1 MGGDP
6 SRPSKKLDC
15 GEKSGKGPKGLQ
27 RSPRSRGI
35 VDRRLRFWGVLGG
48 PWRALSGLQGT
59 FSALQVLYSAARA
72 SVGMASAWPLPNL
85 PLRLRLFLKD
95 ALFDFEPSGDLQR
108 GSCCVE
114 PRGPSRLPGDRP
126 RTGWTGTPRHTFDNP
141 STLWHH
147 PRHVFDSWVWNF
159 VWVWRGTLAGCRASR
174 ATAETSVLFYMSSV
188 FRPIRRAQ
196 LEPWQRPLNFP
207 ISISLSSMLKVRM
220 EHRSA
225 MSRRPALSCPALLPP
240 SLRTPDSFPR
250 IQDSRT

>member
-1 MGGDP
+1 MTL
-6 SRPSKKLDC
+6 SRQGTC
-15 GEKSGKGPKGLQ
+15 SGA
-27 RSPRSRGI
+27 
-35 VDRRLRFWGVLGG
+35 VA
-48 PWRALSGLQGT
+48 ALSLGARPDCQETDQGR
-59 FSALQVLYSAARA
+59 VGRA
-72 SVGMASAWPLPNL
+72 HL
-85 PLRLRLFLKD
+85 
-95 ALFDFEPSGDLQR
+95 
-108 GSCCVE
+108 
-114 PRGPSRLPGDRP
+114 
-126 RTGWTGTPRHTFDNP
+126 GTPLATQAPFG
-141 STLWHH
+141 TLWHH

-159 VWVWRGTLAGCRASR
+159 VWVSRGTLAGCRASR

>member
-1 MGGDP
+1 M
-6 SRPSKKLDC
+6 DC

-35 VDRRLRFWGVLGG
+35 MDRRLRFGGVLGG

-141 STLWHH
+141 STLWH
-147 PRHVFDSWVWNF
+147 PLAPSSPCVRFVGVELCVGFARHVGWMPRF
-159 VWVWRGTLAGCRASR
+159 
-174 ATAETSVLFYMSSV
+174 SSN
-188 FRPIRRAQ
+188 RR
-196 LEPWQRPLNFP
+196 N
-207 ISISLSSMLKVRM
+207 V
-220 EHRSA
+220 
-225 MSRRPALSCPALLPP
+225 C
-240 SLRTPDSFPR
+240 TVVYVVSFPPYQTR
-250 IQDSRT
+250 AA